1 MGKYFLEKKFNVE
14 LPIWTVVCPILALI
28 LLTLQGSLPE
38 NIFTTTFTAIVLISA
53 VLSAVHHAEVIAHKV
68 GEPFGTLILALAITI
83 IEVALI
89 VSLMLAEKNDGPSV
103 LARDTVYAAIMII
116 LTGIIGLCLYI
127 GGLRFKE
134 QVFIKQGVNSALIT
148 LIAISLLTLVL
159 PNYTT
164 SEDHGQYS
172 HSQLIFVAIQ
182 SLILYGGF
190 IAMQTVRYR
199 NYFLPESEC
208 TTNTAK
214 AEEEELD
221 NPYEH
226 VTPPNNLTTIISS
239 ILLMCALVAV
249 VMLSKVLSPTIEH
262 AVEAI
267 GAPQSLVGIIIATV
281 ILLPEGMAAIKA
293 VRSDR
298 LQTSLNLALG
308 SALASIGLTIPAVA
322 ITCYF
327 TGMEITLGIDGKSTL
342 LMILSLFIIS
352 ISFNTNKTNIQ
363 QGIVLLVIFMT
374 YVFTTI
380 VP

>member
-1 MGKYFLEKKFNVE
+1 MANYFLQKKLNLE
-14 LPIWTVVCPILALI
+14 LPLWTVICPVIALV
-28 LLTLQGSLPE
+28 LLGIKGSLPDH
-38 NIFTTTFTAIVLISA
+38 IIITILTAFALIAA

-89 VSLMLAEKNDGPSV
+89 VSLMLAEKTEGPSE
-103 LARDTVYAAIMII
+103 LARDTVFAAIMII

-164 SEDHGQYS
+164 SEDQGQYNR
-172 HSQLIFVAIQ
+172 SQLLFVAIQ
-182 SLILYGGF
+182 ALILYGGF

-214 AEEEELD
+214 TDDEEIE
-221 NPYEH
+221 NKYEH
-226 VTPPNNLTTIISS
+226 VTPPNNLTTIVSC
-239 ILLMCALVAV
+239 ILLMGALVAV
-249 VMLSKVLSPTIEH
+249 VLLSKKLSPTIED
-262 AVEAI
+262 AVEAM

-327 TGMEITLGIDGKSTL
+327 TGLEITLGIDGKSTL
-342 LMILSLFIIS
+342 LLILSLFIIS

-374 YVFTTI
+374 YIFTTI